1 MAKRTVIFLYT
12 GSYVFPIEPSWC
24 LSMITCNR
32 SAFNCVLE
40 MHASQNL
47 TKLGGHKVLGMVGG
61 GENWSKLC
69 S

>member
-47 TKLGGHKVLGMVGG
+47 TKLGGGHKMLGMEGG
-61 GENWSKLC
+61 RELE
-69 S
+69 